1 MDTLSPQERS
11 ERMARVKGK
20 DTKPE
25 LSVRR
30 LVHGLGF
37 RYRLHVGKMP
47 GKPDLVFGRLKSV
60 IFVHGCFWHRH
71 PGCALCRMPKSRPEF
86 WKPKLEENR
95 KRDSR
100 NQKKL
105 RKDGWRLL
113 VVWECQ
119 LADQEKLK
127 RRILEFLDSNR

>member
-11 ERMARVKGK
+11 ERMGRVKGK
-20 DTKPE
+20 NTQPE
-25 LSVRR
+25 MAIRR
-30 LVHGLGF
+30 LVYGLGF
-37 RYRLHVGKMP
+37 RYRLHAGKLP
-47 GKPDLVFGRLKSV
+47 GKPDLVFARLKRV

-71 PGCALCRMPKSRPEF
+71 SGCSLCRMPKSRLEF
-86 WKPKLEENR
+86 WEPKLEENR

-100 NQKKL
+100 NQRKL